1 MPQEMKVVTL
11 FIASPGGVDAER
23 NIVEAAAGN
32 LNTSLGEIHRVMV
45 SARRYEQLVGAAGN
59 PQSQINVHADD
70 ADIFIGIL
78 HRRWGSPTGNGHDS
92 GFFEEFS
99 RALSR
104 WKQTRR
110 PRIALFF
117 KEVDADS
124 IKDPGTQLSK
134 VLEFQ
139 KLIEQEHTAFYNRF
153 STTAELETLVTRLL
167 AEELARLSSAP
178 EPSAGAGATAE
189 SDSATPPPKPAA
201 GEPLSVELAVVV
213 EAFGDVLAGRETEV
227 RLDFD
232 RLELFAV
239 SISRDD
245 DDVPVHLA
253 NRLFRRR
260 DELSLIG
267 AELRAWL
274 RRYVQD
280 QGSVTG
286 PADRVIP
293 FAALVDRGWIS
304 DRLEEESESFL
315 ASDDSRVRLGALRL
329 LSALRLRPKN
339 IWPRATKGRDG
350 HLGDVWRAAAGSA
363 TKAEMVRYWIAVYRR
378 GDLSRAR
385 ALAKQS
391 GDLGVVGRALAGLF
405 ASDRDASLLLE
416 VDKTLLVDPLV
427 RQLFGGVPPEST
439 LADEALAGLVSQ
451 SYLGVEIRAAAIREI
466 LARDALPAKAL
477 RKLVVSSD
485 DTTWARTLR
494 EAETIAAGAQLV
506 GDTVGLLGELLE
518 GSDDT
523 DGRRRAG
530 ELLAVIAGSND
541 SVSSAV
547 QAIIERAPQFD
558 EDAVRWQ
565 FVLHAGDPTDR
576 AFAHSLVRGDNEHF
590 VAYLDGLRSAG
601 WAPRTIKFVQ
611 ERIETHA
618 LEYLLGLDD
627 SAHDEVLA
635 RGVRRIAYDDAS
647 LSQRNAKNLL
657 ASIPSDSDV
666 EPLLA
671 ESWWLRDA
679 SNLVPNLMRAATLKR
694 LRTLAASAD
703 EPTAVAALEELRHRD
718 RRLSDAAL
726 RKLLRSPLPEVRMHA
741 FSQLVDGADDA
752 RITEV
757 LTEYVSGKGTHYY
770 NVISEADRRLSGMP
784 I

>member
-1 MPQEMKVVTL
+1 MTL

-23 NIVEAAAGN
+23 DIVEAAAGN

-104 WKQTRR
+104 WKQNGR

-124 IKDPGTQLSK
+124 IKDPGAQLSK
-134 VLEFQ
+134 VIEFQ

-189 SDSATPPPKPAA
+189 SDSTTPPPKPAA
-201 GEPLSVELAVVV
+201 GEPLSVELAGVF
-213 EAFGDVLAGRETEV
+213 EAFGDVLAGRETEAS
-227 RLDFD
+227 LDFD
-232 RLELFAV
+232 RLEFFAV
-239 SISRDD
+239 AISRDH
-245 DDVPVHLA
+245 DDVPVHLV

-274 RRYVQD
+274 RRYIQD
-280 QGSVTG
+280 QGSATA

-293 FAALVDRGWIS
+293 FAAVVDKGWIS

-315 ASDDSRVRLGALRL
+315 KSDDSRVRLGALRL
-329 LSALRLRPKN
+329 LSALRLRPEN
-339 IWPRATKGRDG
+339 IWPRVTEGRDG
-350 HLGDVWRAAAGSA
+350 NLGDVWNAAAGST
-363 TKAEMVRYWIAVYRR
+363 TKAEMVRYWIAVHRR

-385 ALAKQS
+385 YLANQD
-391 GDLGVVGRALAGLF
+391 GDLGVVGRALVGLF
-405 ASDRDASLLLE
+405 ASNRDASLLLE
-416 VDKTLLVDPLV
+416 VDKTLLVDPMV
-427 RQLFGGVPPEST
+427 RELFGGVSPEST
-439 LADEALAGLVSQ
+439 LADEVLVGLVSQ

-485 DTTWARTLR
+485 DTTWAQTLR
-494 EAETIAAGAQLV
+494 EVESIDAGAQIV
-506 GDTVGLLGELLE
+506 GDTVGLLGELVE
-518 GSDDT
+518 GNDDT

-530 ELLAVIAGSND
+530 ELLAVIARSND

-547 QAIIERAPQFD
+547 EAAINRAPQFD
-558 EDAVRWQ
+558 EDAVRWR
-565 FVLHAGDPTDR
+565 FVLHAGDPAERT
-576 AFAHSLVRGDNEHF
+576 FAHSLVRGENEHF

-627 SAHDEVLA
+627 AAHDEVLGH
-635 RGVRRIAYDDAS
+635 GVRRIAYDDES
-647 LSQRNAKNLL
+647 LSQRNAKKLL

-671 ESWWLRDA
+671 ESWWLRSA
-679 SNLVPNLMRAATLKR
+679 RELIPNLMRAATLKR
-694 LRTLAASAD
+694 LRRLAVLAEED
-703 EPTAVAALEELRHRD
+703 VAVAAIEELRRRD
-718 RRLSDAAL
+718 RKLSDAVL
-726 RKLLRSPLPEVRMHA
+726 KKLLRSPLPQVRLHA
-741 FSQLVDGADDA
+741 FSQLIDGADDSQ
-752 RITEV
+752 ITDV
-757 LTEYVSGKGTHYY
+757 LSEYVNGKGTHYY
-770 NVISEADRRLSGMP
+770 NVISEADRRLSYMP